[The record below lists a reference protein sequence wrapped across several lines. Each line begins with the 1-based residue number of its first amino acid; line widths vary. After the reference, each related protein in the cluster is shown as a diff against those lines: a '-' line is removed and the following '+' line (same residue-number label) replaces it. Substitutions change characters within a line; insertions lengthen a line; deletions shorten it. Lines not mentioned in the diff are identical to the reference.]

1 MVVSSTDYRTFDH
14 DLTAFDYLN
23 FNKPL
28 VMSRFSCSNNT
39 VSFIPDHRRLKHGSQ
54 QLLPPPTC
62 KVLLTGLLFPSTF
75 KDFWSGIRVATVI
88 YQMPSSLKTNCS
100 VFLIVQISFLWRE
113 AGVMPI
119 MPVWFITYL

>member
-54 QLLPPPTC
+54 QLLPPPDLQSSTNR
-62 KVLLTGLLFPSTF
+62 LTFPEY
-75 KDFWSGIRVATVI
+75 I
-88 YQMPSSLKTNCS
+88 
-100 VFLIVQISFLWRE
+100 
-113 AGVMPI
+113 
-119 MPVWFITYL
+119 